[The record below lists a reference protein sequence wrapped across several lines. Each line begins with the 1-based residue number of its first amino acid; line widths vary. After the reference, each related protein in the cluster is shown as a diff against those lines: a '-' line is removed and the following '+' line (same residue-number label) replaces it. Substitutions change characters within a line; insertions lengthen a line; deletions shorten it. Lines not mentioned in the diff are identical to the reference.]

1 MDEREIT
8 LDEADRMGFA
18 DLTEGVDDAG
28 DQAEP
33 DDRQP
38 DEGQ

>member
-1 MDEREIT
+1 MDERET
-8 LDEADRMGFA
+8 ALDEADRMGFA
-18 DLTEGVDDAG
+18 GLAEGVDDAG